1 MYEGSELMKIIKQLS
16 LKNDCY
22 QLNQKMNVKGL
33 VLHSVG
39 CNQSRAS
46 VFANTWNKPNYEV
59 AVHGVLQADGTV
71 IQCLEWN
78 QVGWHCAGSLNQSH
92 IGIEMT
98 EPDCIKY
105 IGSATFT
112 CSNLT
117 EARNQ
122 VKGTYNTAV
131 ELFAYLCKKFNLDPL
146 KDGVILSHYE
156 AGRKGLASGHEDP
169 EHLWRQL
176 GLGYTMNGFRKAVKT
191 AMSNTS
197 VQKTLYRVRK
207 TWTNS
212 ASQIGAYVNLSNA
225 QKACDKAGKSYSVF
239 DANGNKVYPTTT
251 QSYRVKVVVDAL
263 NIRSGPSTQYKIN
276 GCIRDYGVYTIIE
289 TKNGFGRLKSNAGW
303 ICLDYTTKI

>member
-16 LKNDCY
+16 VKNDCY
-22 QLNQKMNVKGL
+22 QLSQKMNVKGL

-105 IGSATFT
+105 IGGATFT

-156 AGRKGLASGHEDP
+156 AGRRGLASGHEDP

-176 GLGYTMNGFRKAVKT
+176 GLGYTMNGFRKAVKK

-197 VQKTLYRVRK
+197 AQKTLYRVRK
-207 TWTNS
+207 TWADS
-212 ASQIGAYVNLSNA
+212 ASQVGAYTNLGNA

-239 DANGNKVYPTTT
+239 DVNGKVVYPI
-251 QSYRVKVVVDAL
+251 QSYKVKVMVDAL
-263 NIRSGPSTQYKIN
+263 NIRAGAGTQYKIN